1 VRLLVDIVEDFTT
14 LPMAARLAKRVLAMT
29 DSQAMGSVVRRGRIS
44 QEEYALLVG
53 ATRQSVNQELR
64 RWEKAGWIRIG
75 YGGVE
80 VIDREALKR
89 EITLN

>member
-1 VRLLVDIVEDFTT
+1 
-14 LPMAARLAKRVLAMT
+14 M
-29 DSQAMGSVVRRGRIS
+29 RRGRIS

-64 RWEKAGWIRIG
+64 RWEKEGWIRIG

-89 EITLN
+89 EIANS